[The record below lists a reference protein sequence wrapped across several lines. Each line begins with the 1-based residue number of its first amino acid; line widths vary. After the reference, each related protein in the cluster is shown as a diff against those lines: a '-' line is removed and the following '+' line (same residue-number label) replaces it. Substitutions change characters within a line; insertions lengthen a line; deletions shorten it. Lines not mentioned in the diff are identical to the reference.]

1 MNNKKTHRPHQIAS
15 DAEDIKAL
23 FTAADRQLRIDEE
36 RRTQTLAL
44 LQQEARSRAV
54 RPLSDKLL
62 LSGSLLRYTDRHL
75 PCLHLLGCIA
85 ITPASCAV
93 GKYRPIVR
101 SASSMAIQPSR

>member
-1 MNNKKTHRPHQIAS
+1 MNNKKTHRLCQMKS

-36 RRTQTLAL
+36 RREQTLAL
-44 LQQEARSRAV
+44 LQQEARSRAG

-85 ITPASCAV
+85 MLLVLLTMGLYFPTPQDAGV
-93 GKYRPIVR
+93 MVLP
-101 SASSMAIQPSR
+101 P